1 MESSV
6 EIKSYQ
12 TIKPEYQETITQ
24 LEKTIEML
32 NQSVM
37 DKYNGLEYSGLYLY
51 KPHEWCGR
59 LRDEQLLVTEGVRKL
74 YVEVLSAATEHCIV
88 VKF

>member
-1 MESSV
+1 M

-12 TIKPEYQETITQ
+12 TIKPEYQETIKH

-32 NQSVM
+32 NQSVL
-37 DKYNGLEYSGLYLY
+37 DKYNGLEYRSLYVY
-51 KPHEWCGR
+51 KPYEWWR
-59 LRDEQLLVTEGVRKL
+59 ILIDEQLLVTEGVRNM
-74 YVEVLSAATEHCIV
+74 YVEVLNRAIERCVV

>member
-1 MESSV
+1 M

-12 TIKPEYQETITQ
+12 TIKPEYQETINQ
-24 LEKTIEML
+24 LEKTIEIL

-37 DKYNGLEYSGLYLY
+37 DKYDGLEYRSLYLCE
-51 KPHEWCGR
+51 PHVWYR
-59 LRDEQLLVTEGVRKL
+59 RMVDEQLLITESVRKL
-74 YVEVLSAATEHCIV
+74 LAEVLNIATEHCVV